1 MMLGVTIELH
11 MLRLSLRSGVLG
23 VCRSKLGIDGD
34 ANVIFVSTYRGVFM
48 VHLESMSFEEI
59 FETNPFNDDE
69 TIYPFMSLDAPV
81 NRKFTLQSIPKVHFF
96 TIIGWLPQVL

>member
-1 MMLGVTIELH
+1 
-11 MLRLSLRSGVLG
+11 
-23 VCRSKLGIDGD
+23 
-34 ANVIFVSTYRGVFM
+34 
-48 VHLESMSFEEI
+48 MSFEEI

-81 NRKFTLQSIPKVHFF
+81 NRKFLQSIPKVHFF